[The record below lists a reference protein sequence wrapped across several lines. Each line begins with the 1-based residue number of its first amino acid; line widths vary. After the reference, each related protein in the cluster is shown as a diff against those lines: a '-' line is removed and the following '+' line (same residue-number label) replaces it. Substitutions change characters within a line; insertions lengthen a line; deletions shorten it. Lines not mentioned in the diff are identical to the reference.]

1 MRDRPSSGTDKVV
14 GHQMPRGITAVG
26 VFLFFGA
33 TMASFAGTTLTWPGT
48 FLDRLWALNPAAH
61 KQLATFAKPAR
72 VLFLLLAATLALAAT
87 GWFKRRL
94 WGWRLAV
101 AVIATQVLG
110 DLVNLFRGD
119 YWRGGVGFSIASALL
134 FYLLRPAVRAVFN
147 RTILP

>member
-14 GHQMPRGITAVG
+14 GHQIPRGITAVG

-33 TMASFAGTTLTWPGT
+33 TKASFAGTTLTWPGAS
-48 FLDRLWALNPAAH
+48 FDRLWTLNPAAQ
-61 KQLATFAKPAR
+61 KQLATFAKAPG
-72 VLFLLLAATLALAAT
+72 VIFLLLAATLALAAT

-119 YWRGGVGFSIASALL
+119 YWRGGAGFSIASALL
-134 FYLLRPAVRAVFN
+134 FYLLRPAVRAVLN

>member
-1 MRDRPSSGTDKVV
+1 MRDRPNSGTDKVV

-33 TMASFAGTTLTWPGT
+33 TMASLAGTTLTWPGT
-48 FLDRLWALNPAAH
+48 FLDRLWALNPATH
-61 KQLATFAKPAR
+61 KQLATFAKPAG
-72 VLFLLLAATLALAAT
+72 VLFLILAATLALAAT
-87 GWFKRRL
+87 GWFKQRL

-110 DLVNLFRGD
+110 DLVNFFRGD

-147 RTILP
+147 GTPLL